1 MQKRAVERRLAAAE
15 GFAAPDRE
23 LEQYVTPAD
32 IAAHLLHVAALRGDL
47 DTTVLDLGTGT
58 GRLALAAA
66 LHEPA
71 RVVAV
76 ERDLGALRVARANER
91 RVDPPVGVEWLRAD
105 ATRLPLAP
113 AGSSVSADSPAPTR
127 PLTVVAN
134 PPFGAQDG
142 NAHADRRFLESVAAL
157 AAGRSVVSYTVH
169 NNGSRRFVESF
180 AADAGATVTDAFAV
194 TFPLPRQFD
203 HQTDASQEIQTQVF
217 RIEW

>member
-1 MQKRAVERRLAAAE
+1 VQKRAVERRLAAAE
-15 GFAAPDRE
+15 GFADPDRE

-76 ERDLGALRVARANER
+76 ERDLGALRVARVNER

-105 ATRLPLAP
+105 ATRLPLV
-113 AGSSVSADSPAPTR
+113 SSSLAVSTS

-142 NAHADRRFLESVAAL
+142 NAHADRQFLESVAAL
-157 AAGRSVVSYTVH
+157 ATDCPVVSYTVH
-169 NNGSRRFVESF
+169 NDGSRAFVESF

-203 HQTDASQEIQTQVF
+203 HQTDASREIQTQVF
-217 RIEW
+217 RVEW

>member
-1 MQKRAVERRLAAAE
+1 VQKRAVERRLAAAE
-15 GFAAPDRE
+15 GFTHPDRE

-76 ERDLGALRVARANER
+76 ERDLGALRVARVNER

-105 ATRLPLAP
+105 ATRLPLV
-113 AGSSVSADSPAPTR
+113 SSSLAVSTS

-142 NAHADRRFLESVAAL
+142 NAHADRQFLESVAAL
-157 AAGRSVVSYTVH
+157 ATDCPVVSYTVH
-169 NNGSRRFVESF
+169 NDGSRAFVESF

-203 HQTDASQEIQTQVF
+203 HQTDASREIQTQVF
-217 RIEW
+217 RVEW